1 MSFKKRI
8 YMGFIKISLMEIIDK
23 IAFNVWKLPTSK
35 NRVNVTV
42 HLRIE
47 NVILEEVSIGG
58 HF

>member
-1 MSFKKRI
+1 
-8 YMGFIKISLMEIIDK
+8 MGFIKISLMEIIDK
-23 IAFNVWKLPTSK
+23 IAFNNVWELPTSK

>member
-1 MSFKKRI
+1 
-8 YMGFIKISLMEIIDK
+8 MGFIKISLMEIIDK
-23 IAFNVWKLPTSK
+23 IAFNVWELPTSK